1 MLNDKDTEGDSH
13 QEYEVNDETGDDDA
27 SDSTADTSNVH
38 THSRALV
45 PRNEDTLI
53 PVKQPILVTDDMV
66 VLYETEQIT
75 PLLPVL
81 QVLPVESLTA
91 LEPAGALALGLQE
104 TITDLN
110 LVGSSEVTT
119 STAFTSSTRSNDA
132 DMKLHLSRTWED
144 HGRNLLGNLFTSTN
158 TKALSIPKS
167 NQELMQALILPAEQ
181 GLALPVEQGLV
192 LPVNQALVP
201 PAEQA
206 LVLSVEQ
213 SLVLLAEQGLVLPVN
228 QGLVLPVN
236 QALVLPPEQGLVPPV
251 EQALV
256 LPANLEPLSRAEESA
271 DETQTLVGSDNRL
284 AQHSSRSLQ
293 YKDDLEESFRQPHDV
308 SKSTRSIPHV
318 DHRKMYQDDV
328 SLQTSD
334 VFERAAKGE
343 YHDDQTI
350 ATYAT
355 LVTTAKDTPPTIHE
369 GDEEEAQD
377 AEEKSTYS
385 EQRSH
390 ATGLMQRPGYRPR
403 KIFSSEVEVSM
414 NGFLHQVKP
423 KQVEAEESDE
433 FHGYY
438 GYISV
443 GDEKIPKM
451 NKLLQAVTAITVLGL
466 VATCSFF
473 AAHIGPFVVQ
483 SGTETVTTTT
493 SSAKELIPTKES
505 SSSSH
510 LAIDGSTIPLGKF
523 FLNWTVPYQGPN
535 MELPL
540 IWTYPMS
547 GGDILQ
553 EIFGRCLGKV
563 QAGNGEEFDVG
574 GAHTD
579 AWKSDVCLILV

>member
-1 MLNDKDTEGDSH
+1 MLNDKDTEGDSY

-27 SDSTADTSNVH
+27 SDSTADTSNVNIH
-38 THSRALV
+38 TRALV

-81 QVLPVESLTA
+81 PVESLTA
-91 LEPAGALALGLQE
+91 LEPAGALALCLQE

-119 STAFTSSTRSNDA
+119 STAFTNSARSNDV

-144 HGRNLLGNLFTSTN
+144 HGRNLLGNVPSSIN

-167 NQELMQALILPAEQ
+167 NQELMQALILPEEQALVLPANQALVLSEEQALVLPAEQ
-181 GLALPVEQGLV
+181 ALIPSVEQGLV
-192 LPVNQALVP
+192 LPVN
-201 PAEQA
+201 
-206 LVLSVEQ
+206 
-213 SLVLLAEQGLVLPVN
+213 
-228 QGLVLPVN
+228 
-236 QALVLPPEQGLVPPV
+236 
-251 EQALV
+251 
-256 LPANLEPLSRAEESA
+256 LEPLSRAKEIA

-293 YKDDLEESFRQPHDV
+293 YKDDLEESFRRPHDV

-334 VFERAAKGE
+334 VFECAAKGE

-355 LVTTAKDTPPTIHE
+355 LVTTSKDTPPTIHE

-423 KQVEAEESDE
+423 KQVEAEETDE

-483 SGTETVTTTT
+483 SGTETITTTT
-493 SSAKELIPTKES
+493 SSAKESIPTKES

-510 LAIDGSTIPLGKF
+510 LAIDGSTTLLGKL

-547 GGDILQ
+547 GGDVLQ